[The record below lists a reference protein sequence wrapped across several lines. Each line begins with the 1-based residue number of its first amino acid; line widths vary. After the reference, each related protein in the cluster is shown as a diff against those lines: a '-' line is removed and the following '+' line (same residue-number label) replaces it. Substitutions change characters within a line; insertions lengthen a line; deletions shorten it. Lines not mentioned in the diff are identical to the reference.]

1 MTNLY
6 QDQKNYALIAFTLCF
21 ISLILFMPEMSFAA
35 TTTPATTT
43 STSADPLACTINRIQ
58 QTLTGALGKGIAT
71 IAIVALGIGLFLGKL
86 SWGLA
91 IATSIG
97 VGMIFGAG
105 QVVTWL
111 SGTSAVVPTSLTCS

>member
-6 QDQKNYALIAFTLCF
+6 QNQTNYQLIALTMCF
-21 ISLILFMPEMSFAA
+21 ISLLLFMPENSFAA
-35 TTTPATTT
+35 AAQGT
-43 STSADPLACTINRIQ
+43 DPLACTLYKIQ
-58 QTLTGALGKGIAT
+58 TTLTGALGKGIAT

-97 VGMIFGAG
+97 VGMIFGATEI
-105 QVVTWL
+105 VTWL
-111 SGTSAVVPTSLTCS
+111 SNNLSAATASLSC

>member
-1 MTNLY
+1 MNNKIEQY
-6 QDQKNYALIAFTLCF
+6 WVIALTMCF
-21 ISLILFMPEMSFAA
+21 ISIILFAPDFALA
-35 TTTPATTT
+35 DGT
-43 STSADPLACTINRIQ
+43 SSNTNPLACTLNRIQ

-97 VGMIFGAG
+97 VGMIFGAS
-105 QVVTWL
+105 QIVTWL
-111 SGTSAVVPTSLTCS
+111 SGSASITSASCS